1 MRESVYIRLQ
11 PLQKLG
17 HMVAVGGGVVAG
29 EGEGQEASA
38 VPEHELSRLHRGE
51 EVVLQAVAVDGE
63 VLKGHPGDAGDGV
76 GVDGRRGLRLCQ
88 EAVISAVPGLVFRE
102 GALTLPTAKPGDS
115 WFVDNNLRD
124 MEASEELHHLPMRY
138 VRVRPTLR

>member
-17 HMVAVGGGVVAG
+17 HMVAVGGGVMAG
-29 EGEGQEASA
+29 EGEGEEASA
-38 VPEHELSRLHRGE
+38 VPVHELARLHRGE

-76 GVDGRRGLRLCQ
+76 GVDGRRGLQLG
-88 EAVISAVPGLVFRE
+88 EKTVPSAVAGLVFRE
-102 GALTLPTAKPGDS
+102 AAVKCGEIR
-115 WFVDNNLRD
+115 VY
-124 MEASEELHHLPMRY
+124 Y
-138 VRVRPTLR
+138 VKLGLGKA